1 MNALKPWHV
10 AAAVVVVLTIAAVV
24 WFAVSLVRAAR
35 RR

>member
-1 MNALKPWHV
+1 MLALKPWHLTL
-10 AAAVVVVLTIAAVV
+10 AVVVVLTVAAVV

>member
-1 MNALKPWHV
+1 VNAIKPWHV
-10 AAAVVVVLTIAAVV
+10 TLAVVVVLTVSAVV